1 MNTSGTGTV
10 FTIGYWVVLAMTI
23 PCAMQLL
30 GDLGPRFRAPRP
42 AALALLAVVA
52 VPSLIELGWHGIYT
66 ALYRAPD
73 QIKDHHEYWR
83 LVTGSIVQDGGL
95 EGTIFNL
102 VVLFVVGTLA
112 VYAWGAARAIG
123 LFVVGVIGFNLV
135 ATYAFAAP
143 GGGNSAAT
151 IFLGT
156 SMVALAAAR
165 LRSVPVLAAT
175 AVVVVAGAVLLAVN
189 DAHGIPI
196 LAGLATGAG
205 LVLAGRERDGGPRR

>member
-23 PCAMQLL
+23 TCAGQLL
-30 GDLGPRFRAPRP
+30 GDLGRRFRAPRP

-73 QIKDHHEYWR
+73 QIKDHHQYWR
-83 LVTGSIVQDGGL
+83 LLTGSIVQDGGL

-102 VVLFVVGTLA
+102 LVLFVIATLA
-112 VYAWGAARAIG
+112 VYAWGPARTVG
-123 LFVVGVIGFNLV
+123 LFLTGVIGFNLI
-135 ATYAFAAP
+135 ATYAFASP

-151 IFLGT
+151 IFVAT
-156 SMVALAAAR
+156 SMVALAAVR
-165 LRSVPVLAAT
+165 LRVAPALAAA
-175 AVVVVAGAVLLAVN
+175 AVVVVAGVVLIAVN

-196 LAGLATGAG
+196 LGGLAIGAA
-205 LVLAGRERDGGPRR
+205 LAMVSPQRA